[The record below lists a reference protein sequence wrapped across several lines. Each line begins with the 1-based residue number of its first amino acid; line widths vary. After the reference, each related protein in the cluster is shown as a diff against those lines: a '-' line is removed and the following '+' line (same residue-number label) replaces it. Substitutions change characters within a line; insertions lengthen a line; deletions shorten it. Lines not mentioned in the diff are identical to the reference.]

1 MEKESGLSGN
11 ILLALILSVV
21 IIFIAVIIVFFVFP
35 PVPDVI
41 PAFSANIER
50 SGNVVYLY
58 HDGGD
63 PLQKGKTAFRINNHE
78 IPANSVTFLHGQDWP
93 WTTGETI
100 RIQSSAS
107 APGLV
112 EILYL
117 DDETPV
123 ILFSSLPDEPAV
135 PLTPTANATP
145 SVTGSPVVPVTT
157 VPSVAA
163 TQTVTTSATTPEGTG
178 GSVIAQPP
186 LASFIAD
193 PVQGEIPLTV
203 RFTDRSSGTPTGWF
217 WNFGDGG
224 TASVENPV
232 HEYGVA
238 GVYTVSLTVQ
248 NQYGTSTKTETGRIS
263 AGMLPAAGFSGT
275 PTEGPA
281 PLTVQFTDLSAG
293 SPASWSWNFGDGYG
307 SSDKNPM
314 HMYLQPGEYSVSL
327 MASNSYGSNTR
338 IQSSYIRV
346 SEPQTTE
353 IYLSGSR
360 AGYLLPDGYLQFIV
374 TGPGGTIKIAGTEY
388 NFATGDLV
396 QLFPG
401 DVSSGEIDVNGNGI
415 TRFSFSDVRMY
426 VNGELK
432 RTGIVS
438 DIRIPQI
445 SGLKSTF
452 TLIIPAGD
460 TNTVLFA
467 DGKKVYTPES
477 GQVVIGGLAP
487 DASSS
492 MYLFKK
498 TQDLTF
504 RGSAESYTVL

>member
-1 MEKESGLSGN
+1 MERESGLSGN

-35 PVPDVI
+35 PAPDVI

-63 PLQKGKTAFRINNHE
+63 PLQKGKTAFRINNQD
-78 IPANSVTFLHGQDWP
+78 IPASAVMFLHGQDWP

-107 APGLV
+107 SPGLV
-112 EILYL
+112 EIVYL
-117 DDETPV
+117 DDEIPV
-123 ILFSSLPDEPAV
+123 ILFSSRLDEPAV

-145 SVTGSPVVPVTT
+145 SVRGSPVVTVTT
-157 VPSVAA
+157 VPSVTA
-163 TQTVTTSATTPEGTG
+163 TQTVPTSATTPEGTG
-178 GSVIAQPP
+178 GPVIAQPP
-186 LASFIAD
+186 VASFSVD

-203 RFTDRSSGTPTGWF
+203 RFTDLSSGTPTGWF

-232 HEYGVA
+232 HEYDVA

-263 AGMLPAAGFSGT
+263 AGVLPAAGFTGT

-281 PLTVQFTDLSAG
+281 PLTVQFTDHSTG

-307 SSDKNPM
+307 SSDKNPI
-314 HMYLQPGEYSVSL
+314 HMYLEPGDYSVSL
-327 MASNSYGSNTR
+327 MAANSYGSNTR

-346 SEPQTTE
+346 TVPQTTE

-360 AGYLLPDGYLQFIV
+360 AGYLLPDGYLQFVV
-374 TGPGGTIKIAGTEY
+374 TGPGGTIKIAGTGY
-388 NFATGDLV
+388 DFATGDLV

-401 DVSSGEIDVNGNGI
+401 DVSSGEIDVNGNGM
-415 TRFSFSDVRMY
+415 TRFSFSNVRMY

-438 DIRIPQI
+438 DVSIPELN
-445 SGLKSTF
+445 GLKSTF
-452 TLIIPAGD
+452 TLVIPAGD
-460 TNTVLFA
+460 TNAVLFA
-467 DGKKVYTPES
+467 GGKKVYNPEFRQVIIS
-477 GQVVIGGLAP
+477 GLGP
-487 DASSS
+487 DASGS

-498 TQDLTF
+498 TQDLTY
-504 RGSAESYTVL
+504 RGGAAGYTVG